1 MVSQE
6 TSSEG
11 SWDLEAV
18 FEVDDYLYF
27 YGDRLTDQRSDAEV
41 DGLVQLLD
49 LAAPMRILDLACGF
63 GRHANRLAALGH
75 LVVGI
80 DYMPGFLEIARAHGQ
95 RMGVEVDYR
104 QGDMRSLNICADFDR
119 VLILFTTFGY
129 FSDEENARV
138 LANASRALKPGGLL
152 GLDMLNRDMALKNLV
167 PAQVDEK
174 EGNLMINRMSFD
186 PVSGR
191 WINRRIVIRDG
202 VRRDKPFSIR
212 LYNLSE
218 IRQLLAEAGLELETV
233 CADWRGQ
240 ALSPDSRAM
249 AIVARKLG

>member
-1 MVSQE
+1 MSRE

-27 YGDRLTDQRSDAEV
+27 YGDRLTEQRSDAEV

-49 LAAPMRILDLACGF
+49 LKASMRILDLACGF

-75 LVVGI
+75 SVVGI
-80 DYMPGFLEIARAHGQ
+80 DYMPGFLEIARLHGQ

-104 QGDMRSLNICADFDR
+104 QGDMRSLNMRAEFDR

-218 IRQLLAEAGLELETV
+218 IRHLLAEAGLELETV

-240 ALSPDSRAM
+240 ALSTDSRAM
-249 AIVARKLG
+249 AIVACKLG